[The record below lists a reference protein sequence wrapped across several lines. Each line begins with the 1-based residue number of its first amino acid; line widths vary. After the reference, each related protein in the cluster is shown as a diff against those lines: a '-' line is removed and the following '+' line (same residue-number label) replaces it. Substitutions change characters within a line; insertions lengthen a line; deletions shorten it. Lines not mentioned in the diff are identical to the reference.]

1 MKNFSQ
7 EGEVLTLVAPYDVAS
22 GAGLLVGSLFGVA
35 TSAALSGG
43 TVEAVICGVYSLKAK
58 AADTATV
65 GTKAYWDNTNK
76 EVTITSAGNSLI
88 GAFTEAKA
96 GAAVLAT
103 VRLNGVT
110 V

>member
-22 GAGLLVGSLFGVA
+22 GAGLLVGSIFAVA

-43 TVEAVICGVYSLKAK
+43 TVEGVICGVVSLKSK
-58 AADTATV
+58 AADTPTQGA
-65 GTKAYWDNTNK
+65 KAYWDNTAK
-76 EVTITSAGNSLI
+76 EVTTTSSGNSLI
-88 GAFTEAKA
+88 GAFTEAKGA
-96 GAAVLAT
+96 GILQAP
-103 VRLNGVT
+103 VRLNGIT